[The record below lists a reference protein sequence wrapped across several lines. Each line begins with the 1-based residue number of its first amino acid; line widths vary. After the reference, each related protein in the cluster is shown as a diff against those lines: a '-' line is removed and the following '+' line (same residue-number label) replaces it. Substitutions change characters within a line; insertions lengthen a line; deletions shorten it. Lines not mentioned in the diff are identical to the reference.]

1 MRPDPLS
8 LYVRAW
14 IALLALLAATC
25 ASSFVPMGNFN
36 IVINIGIAWVK
47 ALIVALFFMHLRTG
61 RAIIRLVALAGV
73 AWLLFLVGLSS
84 ADFLL
89 RVPLR

>member
-1 MRPDPLS
+1 MKPEPAS
-8 LYVRAW
+8 IYVRAW

-25 ASSFVPMGNFN
+25 ASSFVPMGSFN
-36 IVINIGIAWVK
+36 VVVNIGIAWVK
-47 ALIVALFFMHLRTG
+47 ALIVALFFMHLRKG

-84 ADFLL
+84 ADFLVRL
-89 RVPLR
+89 P